1 MTSPS
6 KPPHPLQDLD
16 TLTNFQDREVLRPTP
31 KAVSRVI
38 DGQAL
43 ILDVTRDEIRQLND
57 VGSMI
62 WSMILK
68 SDSTRD
74 DILKAVVNEFEV
86 EVEQASID
94 LDVFLT
100 QLDELVLIERISP
113 VT

>member
-6 KPPHPLQDLD
+6 KPPHTLQDLD
-16 TLTNFQDREVLRPTP
+16 SLTSSQDREVLRPTQ

-43 ILDVTRDEIRQLND
+43 ILDATRDEIRQLND

-68 SDSTRD
+68 SKSTRD

-86 EVEQASID
+86 EVEQASVD
-94 LDVFLT
+94 LDVFIT
-100 QLDELVLIERISP
+100 QLDELVLIERVSP
-113 VT
+113 MT